1 MKMKNTDNTEE
12 IVKITT
18 ILMKLDR
25 TKLLVVNCMAST
37 LEAAQRIEDEESKE
51 KV

>member
-1 MKMKNTDNTEE
+1 MKNTDNTED

-18 ILMKLDR
+18 ILTKLDR
-25 TKLLVVNCMAST
+25 TKLLVVNCMANA
-37 LEAAQRIEDEESKE
+37 LEAAQRIENEESKE

>member
-1 MKMKNTDNTEE
+1 MKNTDNIED

-18 ILMKLDR
+18 ILTKLDR
-25 TKLLVVNCMAST
+25 TKLLVVNCMANA
-37 LEAAQRIEDEESKE
+37 LEAAQRIENEESKE

>member
-1 MKMKNTDNTEE
+1 MKMKNTDNTED

-18 ILMKLDR
+18 ILTKLDR
-25 TKLLVVNCMAST
+25 AKLLVVNCMAST

>member
-1 MKMKNTDNTEE
+1 MKNTDNTED

-18 ILMKLDR
+18 ILTKLDR
-25 TKLLVVNCMAST
+25 AKLLVVNCMANA
-37 LEAAQRIEDEESKE
+37 LEAAQRIENEESKE